1 MSEAEGKSRM
11 SSGSRLRLRLL
22 ALLASVFFV
31 LPVQAQDTTDP
42 VEVEIAAYEFPPY
55 YSSRLPRHLLGELV
69 AELNQRQ
76 QRFQF
81 TITEVR
87 PAKRYEALQPEGCCS
102 LIFFESLDW
111 GWSEHTEDIVDAG
124 VLLSQG
130 SDCYVRLKGAP
141 EEPVERIG
149 GVVGYHYDFA
159 GYQNDT
165 KLLEEEYNLYLADTH
180 RTLIN
185 MLLGERLDMIVLSE
199 EYIQLLQQ
207 EEPEL
212 AAQLE
217 VLDEVDQQYR
227 TQVLAARDGPVPAE
241 WIKAELQ
248 SMYEDGV
255 LTALFSSFGVQN
267 ILITDES

>member
-1 MSEAEGKSRM
+1 MKSA
-11 SSGSRLRLRLL
+11 SRLRLRLL
-22 ALLASVFFV
+22 VLLASMFFV
-31 LPVQAQDTTDP
+31 LPGQAQDTADP
-42 VEVEIAAYEFPPY
+42 VEVEVAAYEFPPY

-87 PAKRYEALQPEGCCS
+87 PAKRYDALQPEGCCS

-111 GWSEHTEDIVDAG
+111 GWSEHTEDVVDAD
-124 VLLSQG
+124 VFLSQG
-130 SDCYVRLKGAP
+130 ADCYVRVKNAP

-149 GVVGYHYDFA
+149 GVVGYHYDFV
-159 GYQNDT
+159 GYQSDT
-165 KLLEEEYNLYLADTH
+165 QLLEKEHNLYLADTH

-199 EYIQLLQQ
+199 EYIQLMRQ

-227 TQVLAARDGPVPAE
+227 TQVLAARNGPVPAE

-248 SMYEDGV
+248 SMHEEGV
-255 LTALFSSFGVQN
+255 LTALFSSFGLEN
-267 ILITDES
+267 ILIADDI